1 MTRHR
6 LTRMSWI
13 ETFHILCD
21 VKSRPRLQSLS
32 SEKNKYRPSI
42 YKPGS
47 FEQTGQQERRAF
59 NSGYHYIWP
68 IWHKKHAS
76 SILPNPLVLNAAEGS
91 VMTDH
96 AKESQRPMPGLLP
109 LFTAAID
116 AVGTCPSAREEVL
129 VNICIDEKA
138 FEREASFASGR
149 SFQVMR
155 SRPSTLIKYVDSR
168 FKMATIHRLAMLH
181 LNDVVL
187 RVPRRTVDWNSK
199 DGRDLSESICTE
211 IAILSNEH
219 LRKHKNITEM
229 IGICWGVDS
238 DRVVMPVLVL
248 ETAQGG
254 DLCKYLETST
264 ELDARDRLRLAIHCF
279 QGMLALHTVGVIHA
293 DLKPENILVLIDEK
307 GRTRAKL
314 TDFGC
319 SLLVS
324 NIHEPIKLESGTALW
339 QSPRVLEALDAQGL
353 RGADIYSLTLV
364 ASLLLVGPFMNK
376 VLEQAHGSG
385 DGKEPLRRLKT
396 DDGALA
402 SFIRMQK
409 DANDSSGPCVF
420 TDKVSD
426 LISEFF
432 DSMLST
438 EGELQARAAVP
449 VELLKTMLHHEIMS
463 AATDNVEVFEAFDFL
478 EEDVYLSHCDNIP
491 LDQAEDV
498 VCQSTAA
505 TDSQQGLDPEPAIP
519 LVHRPYPDPSQRC
532 TREMK
537 RRVEEG
543 GHVTLAPLPER
554 TISINTYFSRLRR
567 LPGRVATEII
577 AHVQEI
583 ADSDSYCETSRS
595 LAAYAMATWLIGIH
609 RSAATSAPSLGQA
622 GQYLLTAAKLGHEEA
637 RATVGKVLSWIGM
650 TNPIDPA
657 VEEGWLYDLAV
668 LGDRR
673 SLKRLSSERCAEA
686 SRDQAAALGMRVR
699 EEADISATSDQA
711 FSESNQLEN
720 SDKLRD
726 RFPLICR
733 YLVNQSW
740 NVSLQKIL
748 ELPGLNPDLCVS
760 LLMQACQKGDY
771 RIAKV
776 LIEHDTPL
784 RDETS
789 GLTPLHFLA
798 HFGYEDMLP
807 LARLLIDRGLD
818 IETRCNLATPCTVGQ
833 LDLRDTLA
841 DATPL
846 LCSVAQSSLAAVS
859 ALVSLGADP
868 FNGAEKYEPYTGTM
882 AAHKRGR
889 TYSPIHYA
897 ARLHMSDV
905 LEALLPEGKEYEHL
919 LDWMCCETHSLKVT
933 PLWCAVDYWYQGLY
947 DRVALHGKD
956 HIKRCEETIT
966 LLLKRG
972 GQGHVVNWDITTQVK
987 HSIFTAATLY
997 GQPFVLNHLQSLN
1010 IQPTTK
1016 NLIRTLQTALD
1027 VEDLTAVE
1035 YLLPLAERE
1044 TRDSESAFQLQASI
1058 QGPKLP
1064 DFIDHLYDIKERLES
1079 NARSKFKLELI
1090 RDPPLQETIGPD
1102 IGQDILQQKASQG
1115 GFKMSFTIRP
1125 GPGGRSIM
1133 EPVGEPTMMLP
1144 KGTPLPV
1151 EEEDSGISAF
1161 EMAVMGGYE
1170 ARARELY
1177 ESEHCDVSC
1186 RRVDGDGDETTL
1198 LARLIRKSRKYSNF
1212 DKQILFLLELT
1223 PPSTEEFFRACIPS
1237 GSTANEGLSILHMSA
1252 MLDECPTNFKPR
1264 APRQLISDIIEK
1276 YPEPEY
1282 LNAVNAEFGAAVH
1295 IAVECGNL
1303 DALKELKDEDVEWNL
1318 LNAYG
1323 ETPLDITARRLLKVH
1338 EFLQQCRHLQRLEQ
1352 PDEYEEALSTYRANE
1367 QRMKS
1372 FLQGMGGRYE
1382 RYNGLM
1388 HRRSETEWDL
1398 ENFTV
1403 SGSMQVN
1410 VAEHLAILESRSVG
1424 ENEPSVAAH
1433 LRKLRA
1439 WGELGVDECM
1449 LHLADGTAVT

>member
-1 MTRHR
+1 
-6 LTRMSWI
+6 
-13 ETFHILCD
+13 
-21 VKSRPRLQSLS
+21 
-32 SEKNKYRPSI
+32 
-42 YKPGS
+42 
-47 FEQTGQQERRAF
+47 
-59 NSGYHYIWP
+59 
-68 IWHKKHAS
+68 
-76 SILPNPLVLNAAEGS
+76 
-91 VMTDH
+91 
-96 AKESQRPMPGLLP
+96 
-109 LFTAAID
+109 
-116 AVGTCPSAREEVL
+116 
-129 VNICIDEKA
+129 
-138 FEREASFASGR
+138 
-149 SFQVMR
+149 
-155 SRPSTLIKYVDSR
+155 
-168 FKMATIHRLAMLH
+168 MATIHRLAMLH

-187 RVPRRTVDWNSK
+187 RVPRRTVVWNSK
-199 DGRDLSESICTE
+199 EGRDLSESICTE
-211 IAILSNEH
+211 IVILRNEH
-219 LRKHKNITEM
+219 LRRHQNITEM

-254 DLCKYLETST
+254 DLCKYLESST

-279 QGMLALHTVGVIHA
+279 QGLLALHTVGVIHA
-293 DLKPENILVLIDEK
+293 DLKPENILAFIDEK
-307 GRTRAKL
+307 GRPCAKL

-319 SLLVS
+319 SILVS

-353 RGADIYSLTLV
+353 RQADIYSLTLAV
-364 ASLLLVGPFMNK
+364 SLLLVGPFMNK
-376 VLEQAHGSG
+376 VLDQVHGSS
-385 DGKEPLRRLKT
+385 DGQEPLRKLKT

-402 SFIRMQK
+402 SFIRMQE
-409 DANDSSGPCVF
+409 DANAPSGPRVF
-420 TDKVSD
+420 TDKVSG

-438 EGELQARAAVP
+438 EGELEAGAAEP
-449 VELLKTMLHHEIMS
+449 LELLKTMLHHEIIS
-463 AATDNVEVFEAFDFL
+463 AATDNVEVFETFDFL
-478 EEDVYLSHCDNIP
+478 EEDVYLSHCDNIR

-498 VCQSTAA
+498 YQSTAA
-505 TDSQQGLDPEPAIP
+505 TESQQGLDPEPTMP
-519 LVHRPYPDPSQRC
+519 LLHHPYPDPPQRY

-543 GHVTLAPLPER
+543 GHVTLAPLRER
-554 TISINTYFSRLRR
+554 TISINKYFSRLRH
-567 LPGRVATEII
+567 LPGRVATAII
-577 AHVQEI
+577 THVREV
-583 ADSDSYCETSRS
+583 ADSDPYCETSRA

-609 RSAATSAPSLGQA
+609 RSAATSAPSLSQA
-622 GQYLLTAAKLGHEEA
+622 GQYLVTAAKLGHEEA
-637 RATVGKVLSWIGM
+637 RTTVGRVLSWIGM
-650 TNPIDPA
+650 TNPIDPR
-657 VEEGWLYDLAV
+657 VEEGWLYDLSV

-686 SRDQAAALGMRVR
+686 LRDQTAALDAQVR
-699 EEADISATSDQA
+699 GEADISATSDEA
-711 FSESNQLEN
+711 FSESNQLQN
-720 SDKLRD
+720 SNKLRD
-726 RFPLICR
+726 RLPLICR

-740 NVSLQKIL
+740 NVSLQKVL
-748 ELPGLNPDLCVS
+748 MLPGLNPDLCVS
-760 LLMQACQKGDY
+760 LLMQACRKGDY

-798 HFGYEDMLP
+798 HFGDEDILP
-807 LARLLIDRGLD
+807 LAQLLINRGLD
-818 IETRCNLATPCTVGQ
+818 IETRCNLATSCTVGQ
-833 LDLRDTLA
+833 LDLGDTLA

-846 LCSVAQSSLAAVS
+846 LFSVAQSSLAAVS

-868 FNGAEKYEPYTGTM
+868 FNGAEKYESYTGTM
-882 AAHKRGR
+882 AARKRGR
-889 TYSPIHYA
+889 TYSPVHYA
-897 ARLHMSDV
+897 ARLHMPDV

-919 LDWMCCETHSLKVT
+919 LDWMCYETHSLKVT

-947 DRVALHGKD
+947 DRVLLHGKD

-972 GQGHVVNWDITTQVK
+972 GQGHVVNWDVTTQVK

-997 GQPFVLNHLQSLN
+997 GQPFVLNHLRSLN
-1010 IQPTTK
+1010 IQPTTN

-1058 QGPKLP
+1058 QGHKLP
-1064 DFIDHLYDIKERLES
+1064 DFIGHLYDIKERLES
-1079 NARSKFKLELI
+1079 NAKSKLKLELI

-1102 IGQDILQQKASQG
+1102 VGQDILQQKASQG

-1133 EPVGEPTMMLP
+1133 EPVGEPSTMLP
-1144 KGTPLPV
+1144 NGTPLPV

-1177 ESEHCDVSC
+1177 KSEDCDVSC
-1186 RRVDGDGDETTL
+1186 RRVDEDGDETTL

-1212 DKQILFLLELT
+1212 DRQILFLLELT

-1237 GSTANEGLSILHMSA
+1237 GSTGNEGLSILHMSV

-1264 APRQLISDIIEK
+1264 APRQIISAIIEK
-1276 YPEPEY
+1276 YQDSEY

-1303 DALKELKDEDVEWNL
+1303 EALKELKDEDVEWNL
-1318 LNAYG
+1318 LNTYG

-1352 PDEYEEALSTYRANE
+1352 PEEYHEAVSTYRANE
-1367 QRMKS
+1367 QRMKT

-1398 ENFTV
+1398 ENFTA

-1410 VAEHLAILESRSVG
+1410 VAEHLAILESRSGG
-1424 ENEPSVAAH
+1424 ENEASVAAH

-1439 WGELGVDECM
+1439 W
-1449 LHLADGTAVT
+1449 VT

>member
-1 MTRHR
+1 M
-6 LTRMSWI
+6 
-13 ETFHILCD
+13 
-21 VKSRPRLQSLS
+21 
-32 SEKNKYRPSI
+32 
-42 YKPGS
+42 
-47 FEQTGQQERRAF
+47 A
-59 NSGYHYIWP
+59 
-68 IWHKKHAS
+68 
-76 SILPNPLVLNAAEGS
+76 
-91 VMTDH
+91 DH
-96 AKESQRPMPGLLP
+96 AKESQRLMPGLLP
-109 LFTAAID
+109 LFTAAVD
-116 AVGTCPSAREEVL
+116 ALGICPAAREEVL

-168 FKMATIHRLAMLH
+168 FKLTTIHRLAMLY

-187 RVPRRTVDWNSK
+187 RVPRRTVDWDSK

-211 IAILSNEH
+211 IAILRNEH
-219 LRKHKNITEM
+219 LQRHKNITEM
-229 IGICWGVDS
+229 IGICWGVDNDS
-238 DRVVMPVLVL
+238 VAMPVLVL

-254 DLCKYLETST
+254 DLCKYLESST
-264 ELDARDRLRLAIHCF
+264 ELDARDRLRLSIHCF
-279 QGMLALHTVGVIHA
+279 QGLLALHTVGVIHA
-293 DLKPENILVLIDEK
+293 DLKPENILVFIDEN
-307 GRTRAKL
+307 GRPCAKL

-324 NIHEPIKLESGTALW
+324 NIHEPIKLKSGTALW
-339 QSPRVLEALDAQGL
+339 QSPRVLGALSAQGL
-353 RGADIYSLTLV
+353 RQADIYSLALV

-385 DGKEPLRRLKT
+385 DGKEPLRKLKT

-409 DANDSSGPCVF
+409 DTNDSSGSRVF
-420 TDKVSD
+420 TDKVSG

-432 DSMLST
+432 DSMLSN
-438 EGELQARAAVP
+438 EGEFQAGAAVP
-449 VELLKTMLHHEIMS
+449 VELLKTMLYHEIIS
-463 AATDNVEVFEAFDFL
+463 AATDNVEVFETFDSL
-478 EEDVYLSHCDNIP
+478 EEDVYLSHCDSISFG
-491 LDQAEDV
+491 QAEDV
-498 VCQSTAA
+498 ICQSAA
-505 TDSQQGLDPEPAIP
+505 AADSQQELDPGPTIP
-519 LVHRPYPDPSQRC
+519 LLHHPYPDPSQRY

-537 RRVEEG
+537 HMVEEG
-543 GHVTLAPLPER
+543 GHIIMAPLPER

-567 LPGRVATEII
+567 LPDRVSTAII
-577 AHVQEI
+577 AQIQDI
-583 ADSDSYCETSRS
+583 ADSGSYCGTSRS

-609 RSAATSAPSLGQA
+609 RSAATSAPSLSQA

-637 RATVGKVLSWIGM
+637 RATVGRVLSWIGM
-650 TNPIDPA
+650 TDLIDPKI
-657 VEEGWLYDLAV
+657 EEGWLYDLAI
-668 LGDRR
+668 LGDRQ

-686 SRDQAAALGMRVR
+686 LRDQTVALGARVR

-726 RFPLICR
+726 RLPLICR

-740 NVSLQKIL
+740 NVSLQKVL
-748 ELPGLNPDLCVS
+748 ELPGLNPDLSVS

-784 RDETS
+784 RDENS

-798 HFGYEDMLP
+798 HFVDEDMLP
-807 LARLLIDRGLD
+807 LAWLLIDRGVD
-818 IETRCNLATPCTVGQ
+818 IEARCNLATPCTVGQ

-846 LCSVAQSSLAAVS
+846 LFSVAQSSLTAVS
-859 ALVSLGADP
+859 VLVSLGADP
-868 FNGAEKYEPYTGTM
+868 FNGAEKYEPYAGTM

-889 TYSPIHYA
+889 TYSPVHYA
-897 ARLHMSDV
+897 ARLHMSDI
-905 LEALLPEGKEYEHL
+905 LEALLPEGKEYEQL
-919 LDWMCCETHSLKVT
+919 LDWMCYETHSLKVT

-947 DRVALHGKD
+947 DRVLLHGKD
-956 HIKRCEETIT
+956 HIKRCEESIT
-966 LLLKRG
+966 FLLKRG
-972 GQGHVVNWDITTQVK
+972 GQGHVVNWDVDTQVK

-997 GQPFVLNHLQSLN
+997 GQPFVLNHLRSLG

-1044 TRDSESAFQLQASI
+1044 TRDSDSAFQLQASI
-1058 QGPKLP
+1058 QGHKLP
-1064 DFIDHLYDIKERLES
+1064 DFIGHLYDIKERLES
-1079 NARSKFKLELI
+1079 NARSKLKLDLV
-1090 RDPPLQETIGPD
+1090 RDTPLQEMIGPD
-1102 IGQDILQQKASQG
+1102 VGEDILQQKASQG
-1115 GFKMSFTIRP
+1115 GFKISVTIRP

-1133 EPVGEPTMMLP
+1133 EPIGEPVMMPP
-1144 KGTPLPV
+1144 KGTPLPF
-1151 EEEDSGISAF
+1151 EAEDTPITAF

-1186 RRVDGDGDETTL
+1186 RRVDEDGDETTL

-1223 PPSTEEFFRACIPS
+1223 PPSAEEFFRACIPS
-1237 GSTANEGLSILHMSA
+1237 GSTANEGLSILDMSV
-1252 MLDECPTNFKPR
+1252 MLDECPTNFKAR
-1264 APRQLISDIIEK
+1264 APRQLVSAIIEK
-1276 YPEPEY
+1276 YPESEY
-1282 LNAVNAEFGAAVH
+1282 LNAVNSEYGAAVH

-1303 DALKELKDEDVEWNL
+1303 DALKELQDEDVEWNL

-1323 ETPLDITARRLLKVH
+1323 ETPLDITARRLLRVH

-1352 PDEYEEALSTYRANE
+1352 PDEYKEAVSTYRANE

-1372 FLQGMGGRYE
+1372 FLQGMGGRYK
-1382 RYNGLM
+1382 RYNGFM